1 MDGTGDSVDTLRPD
15 AHIASLVD
23 IQVDQ
28 LWKRGLRGIVLD
40 LDNTCCAY
48 HQPELAAGVADWV
61 AGARDRGFRI
71 VMLSNNF
78 SERVAAVGA
87 ELGVP
92 SVPNALKPLPFGFLR
107 ALRLLGTPRP
117 ATVVIGDQ
125 VFTDMLGGKLL
136 GLRTVLTEPIVA
148 HDFPLT
154 RVLRFLE
161 RLVYKR
167 TPPVPGLPFF
177 HGEDR
182 GREDDRS
189 AQSGRAR

>member
-23 IQVDQ
+23 VRVDE
-28 LWKRGLRGIVLD
+28 LWARGLRGIVLD

-61 AGARDRGFRI
+61 AGAQDRGFRI
-71 VMLSNNF
+71 VILSNNF

-87 ELGVP
+87 QLGVP
-92 SVPNALKPLPFGFLR
+92 TVPNALKPLPFGFLR
-107 ALRLLGTPRP
+107 ALRLLGTPRR

-125 VFTDMLGGKLL
+125 VFTDVLGGKLL
-136 GLRTVLTEPIVA
+136 GLHTVLTEPIVA

-154 RVLRFLE
+154 RCLRFLE

-167 TPPVPGLPFF
+167 TRPAPGHPFF
-177 HGEDR
+177 RGEER
-182 GREDDRS
+182 TREDDRS
-189 AQSGRAR
+189 A

>member
-1 MDGTGDSVDTLRPD
+1 VDGTGDSVDTLRPD
-15 AHIASLVD
+15 AHAASLVD
-23 IQVDQ
+23 VDVDR
-28 LWKRGLRGIVLD
+28 LWERGLRGIVLD

-78 SERVAAVGA
+78 SERVAAAGA
-87 ELGVP
+87 QLGV
-92 SVPNALKPLPFGFLR
+92 STVPNALKPLPFGFLR
-107 ALRLLGTPRP
+107 ALRLLGTPRRL
-117 ATVVIGDQ
+117 TVVIGDQ

-154 RVLRFLE
+154 RVLRWLE

-167 TPPVPGLPFF
+167 TPPEPGLPFF
-177 HGEDR
+177 HSED
-182 GREDDRS
+182 
-189 AQSGRAR
+189 

>member
-1 MDGTGDSVDTLRPD
+1 VDGTGDSVDTLRPD

-23 IQVDQ
+23 VEIDE
-28 LWKRGLRGIVLD
+28 LWERGVRGIVLD

-48 HQPELAAGVADWV
+48 HQPELADGVAAWV
-61 AGARDRGFRI
+61 AAALERGLRI

-78 SERVAAVGA
+78 SERVAAAGA
-87 ELGVP
+87 QLGVP
-92 SVPNALKPLPFGFLR
+92 TVPNALKPLPFGFLR
-107 ALRLLGTPRP
+107 ALKLLGTRRRQ
-117 ATVVIGDQ
+117 TVVIGDQ

-154 RVLRFLE
+154 RVLRLAE

-177 HGEDR
+177 RSED
-182 GREDDRS
+182 
-189 AQSGRAR
+189 